1 MKKAFSLFLVVFL
14 LSVVTTSALASGCA
28 EIRTDPFMRYLES
41 VSIETLL
48 SAEEQAELLQTYE
61 NEFAYLQQKYG
72 EPIQTV
78 SESVIGRIKAGA
90 VSFAGSDAY
99 AFDALLE
106 QISALRFQK
115 AVAAFNSGSSDAS
128 AQSRVNPM
136 RAHPDQLEVR
146 NAVRTTVVPY
156 GALKAKHDID
166 VAVGLT
172 ETQTDTANVGVE
184 VNEMLKGY
192 KISSSVSVSVSRS
205 INGPAD
211 NTQVRAGVYATHRAG
226 YAVLFGRIERYT
238 YDLYY
243 TYTGEL
249 HSHNEIISVRD
260 QDAIYYTFLVS
271 YGAPTYLRH
280 TRYTT
285 SYSFSSRQACLNA
298 VCSNPNT
305 YIN

>member
-1 MKKAFSLFLVVFL
+1 MKKAFSLFIVVFL
-14 LSVVTTSALASGCA
+14 LSVVMTSALASDCA
-28 EIRTDPFMRYLES
+28 EISTDPFMRYLES

-106 QISALRFQK
+106 QISALRFHK

-271 YGAPTYLRH
+271 CGAPTYLRQ